1 MVQYDLAE
9 LRRELEA
16 MTAIAR
22 IVETLDRPAAR
33 ERVVRW
39 AAEKFQVDIA
49 AAPALGSVGAPLEQN
64 VRLDEESDVCDKPAA
79 AEQPR
84 GKEPL
89 DVLFRELAADLQRV
103 ALESPGT

>member
-1 MVQYDLAE
+1 
-9 LRRELEA
+9 

-22 IVETLDRPAAR
+22 IVETLDQAAAR

-39 AAEKFQVDIA
+39 AAEKFQVDVGA
-49 AAPALGSVGAPLEQN
+49 TPALGSVGAPLEQN
-64 VRLDEESDVCDKPAA
+64 VRLDDVSDVCDNPAA

-84 GKEPL
+84 GTEPL
-89 DVLFRELAADLQRV
+89 DVLFRELAADLQRG

>member
-9 LRRELEA
+9 LQRELEA

-22 IVETLDRPAAR
+22 IVETLDQAAAR

-39 AAEKFQVDIA
+39 AAEKFQVDVA
-49 AAPALGSVGAPLEQN
+49 ATPALGSVGAPLEQN
-64 VRLDEESDVCDKPAA
+64 VRLDDVSDMCDNPAA